1 MTSDNRK
8 EYTVNY
14 FLSAAECNAQRELSL
29 PLLAQRLIDVSTAH
43 ANATGIGY
51 DRLLRDNNA
60 WVLSRITVEM
70 KRYPSINENYSLT
83 TWVETLN
90 RHFSERNVEIRD
102 GEGQPI
108 GYARLIW
115 VAINIRTRRPADLTP
130 LFPDVEISD
139 HPCPIARQAK
149 LTPIG
154 TPDHVTVYKFQ
165 FSDID
170 FNRHVNSTRYIQF
183 ILDQWGV
190 SFFDMCR
197 VARFEI
203 AYQSEAHYD
212 DVVEV
217 RRRGDE
223 ETQDFEI
230 SRDGAVC
237 TRARI
242 KFSPRSLPN
251 N

>member
-1 MTSDNRK
+1 MAQPAK
-8 EYTVNY
+8 EYTVEY
-14 FLSAAECNAQRELSL
+14 FLSAAECNAQQELSL

-43 ANATGIGY
+43 ANDLNIGY
-51 DRLLRDNNA
+51 DRLIEDNNT

-70 KRYPSINENYSLT
+70 SRFPAINEHYSLT

-90 RHFSERNVEIRD
+90 RHFSERNVEISD
-102 GEGQPI
+102 GSGNPI

-115 VAINIRTRRPADLTP
+115 VAIDIVTRRPSDLSKYLP
-130 LFPDVEISD
+130 EVAVSER
-139 HPCPIARQAK
+139 PCPIARQSR

-154 TPDHVTVYKFQ
+154 IPDHIGMYKFV

-183 ILDQWGV
+183 ILDQWSVG
-190 SFFDMCR
+190 FFDMRR

-203 AYQSEAHYD
+203 AYQAEAHYD
-212 DVVEV
+212 DIVEV
-217 RRRGDE
+217 RRKGDE

-230 SRDGAVC
+230 ARDGTVC

-242 KFSPRSLPN
+242 RFAPRLSI
-251 N
+251 